1 MADEFDELPDEWAG
15 RDIDW
20 DTLLGAP
27 QSPQLPDYE
36 PLDASV
42 LAQLDILDGT
52 VLPPSSVT
60 TNPCTASTP
69 SSSLKRRRSGS
80 EATDNI
86 RQTPSKKKRKSS
98 LARALGGFEEELNCP
113 ICCDLLVA
121 AQLLNP
127 CGHSMCGDCARQWT
141 AVKMKT
147 TCPLCRTA
155 LSPKPMAPNIVLDK
169 LVDVYIETLA
179 VEDTGWQTG
188 GNELVEFTKRR
199 IKWRDAE
206 RERLSVVP
214 KVIWVIDDSDEED
227 EDSEP
232 EEDLDSKLMIGIDT
246 FRHRMHVSFHPPLGR
261 VLRVPATST
270 AFFTATV
277 HKAADYRALVAGHV
291 KIQLWSDLLSPTW
304 DEADFTLVPPPN
316 PDSLSL
322 ILPQPNVAGQ
332 LLLAVKIPTNQ
343 AREFSFTY
351 RILHTQSGNIDWRG
365 GYGQNG
371 SIIVEETESRPVV
384 LDETWSP
391 AMEAKSLVRAAVG
404 RAVQEA
410 EVAKVNPNYHTFY
423 QSAEV
428 LILVHVGVCTQTRF
442 LVFSATAGTLSV
454 DSHGIVRAAG
464 DPTISFSACQSVDEL
479 QEMAA
484 SLRLNFITTA
494 DATLLASTSEIAVLP
509 NSAAPIS
516 HEMTLPLRDIATVS
530 RTSLPFSITARDHQL
545 ARFFSEEDSESLS
558 PVVGPSGAQLV
569 LVPMSR
575 VRRDGGHWHIGVV
588 PLHTSTAVD
597 TLPTPPPSP
606 QLRPV
611 AHRTSS
617 NSPDPSLLQLGAQ
630 TQVVVPE
637 MSAPSSVVKPH
648 PNMFLLIGYAIFA
661 ILAWIVRLLLCR
673 RRKSVRRIQA
683 APPDERTPLLDE
695 PEVVPA
701 IQVQDTSVIF
711 AANIDGGKTILLL
724 HGPNTPDDFH
734 IQLNG
739 QDVDAFVQKM
749 DDLLYKAEFSSP
761 AGGKLSVA

>member
-42 LAQLDILDGT
+42 LAQLDVLDGT

-80 EATDNI
+80 EAT
-86 RQTPSKKKRKSS
+86 RQTPTKKKRKSS
-98 LARALGGFEEELNCP
+98 IARALDGFEEELNCP

-121 AQLLNP
+121 ARLLNP
-127 CGHSMCGDCARQWT
+127 CGHSLCGDCARQWT

-188 GNELVEFTKRR
+188 GNELVEFTK
-199 IKWRDAE
+199 
-206 RERLSVVP
+206 L
-214 KVIWVIDDSDEED
+214 IWVIDDSDEED

-261 VLRVPATST
+261 VLRVPAGST

-277 HKAADYRALVAGHV
+277 HKAADYRALVAGHL

-304 DEADFTLVPPPN
+304 DEADFTLVPLPS
-316 PDSLSL
+316 PDSFSL
-322 ILPQPNVAGQ
+322 IPPQPNVACQ
-332 LLLAVKIPTNQ
+332 LLLAVNIPPNQ

-351 RILHTQSGNIDWRG
+351 RILHTQSGNIDWLG

-371 SIIVEETESRPVV
+371 SIIVKETEPRPVV
-384 LDETWSP
+384 LDETWFSG
-391 AMEAKSLVRAAVG
+391 MEGKSLVRAALG
-404 RAVQEA
+404 RAVQEV

-423 QSAEV
+423 QRAEV
-428 LILVHVGVCTQTRF
+428 LILVHVGVCAQTRF
-442 LVFSATAGTLSV
+442 LIFSATAGTLSI
-454 DSHGIVRAAG
+454 DSNGIVRASG

-479 QEMAA
+479 QEIAA

-494 DATLLASTSEIAVLP
+494 DATFLASTSEIAVLP
-509 NSAAPIS
+509 NSAAQIS
-516 HEMTLPLRDIATVS
+516 HDMTFALRDIATVS
-530 RTSLPFSITARDHQL
+530 RMSLPFSITARDHQL
-545 ARFFSEEDSESLS
+545 ARFFSEEDSESPSL
-558 PVVGPSGAQLV
+558 VVGPSGAQVV

-575 VRRDGGHWHIGVV
+575 VRRDGGQWHIGVV
-588 PLHTSTAVD
+588 PLYTSTAVD

-617 NSPDPSLLQLGAQ
+617 NSPDPSLLHLGAQ

-701 IQVQDTSVIF
+701 IQVQDTSVVF
-711 AANIDGGKTILLL
+711 SANVDGGKTILLL

-739 QDVDAFVQKM
+739 QDVDALVQKM